1 MNDYLNQIIDS
12 TVKAQIDK
20 DMSGLVQ
27 KRIAALT
34 IELLMD
40 SLLSDQLSIEAK
52 ADVYAALGSLSNWL
66 STHAKN
72 ESFYKLAAH
81 HLNWYFE
88 HRKWLSLVKVTPM
101 PPGSPI

>member
-1 MNDYLNQIIDS
+1 
-12 TVKAQIDK
+12 
-20 DMSGLVQ
+20 MSGIVQ

-34 IELLMD
+34 IEVLMD
-40 SLLSDQLSIEAK
+40 SLLSEKLSVEAK
-52 ADVYAALGSLSNWL
+52 ADVYAVLFDLSQWL
-66 STHAKN
+66 SSYSRN

-88 HRKWLSLVKVTPM
+88 HRKWLPLVKVTAM